1 MNKSKKRMLVC
12 TAVALLS
19 GALGSFWGG
28 QMRWLAHTQQ
38 CNTSDYVWLNTLC
51 RVQQSPAM
59 FKGGTAGLWTGTI
72 LGAFLAGLATRH
84 PKGKSLPG
92 EGNSDFSGPEG
103 ARLELEGLTPE
114 QLAQVRELITLLKT
128 QSADLTPASGGPKAI
143 ASKPVSL
150 MQFQQLLTAVAQ
162 FQEISPLTPLQAQH
176 LLHQLGFS
184 DQAIAQAQVSLS
196 EPVERL

>member
-28 QMRWLAHTQQ
+28 QMRWLAHAQQ

-72 LGAFLAGLATRH
+72 LGAFLAGIATRH
-84 PKGKSLPG
+84 PKGKSLSGQGNPEVSGG
-92 EGNSDFSGPEG
+92 ERD
-103 ARLELEGLTPE
+103 RLELEGLTPE

-128 QSADLTPASGGPKAI
+128 QSADLTQGSGGPKAI

-150 MQFQQLLTAVAQ
+150 IEFQQWLTAVAQ
-162 FQEISPLTPLQAQH
+162 FQEITPLTPLQAQH

-184 DQAIAQAQVSLS
+184 DEAISQAQASPSQPRESS
-196 EPVERL
+196 

>member
-1 MNKSKKRMLVC
+1 MNKSKKRMLIC
-12 TAVALLS
+12 TGVALLS

-28 QMRWLAHTQQ
+28 QMRWLAHAQQ

-51 RVQQSPAM
+51 RVQHSPAM

-72 LGAFLAGLATRH
+72 LGAFLAGIATRH
-84 PKGKSLPG
+84 PKGKSLSG
-92 EGNSDFSGPEG
+92 SGNQELSASEGD
-103 ARLELEGLTPE
+103 RLELEGLTPE
-114 QLAQVRELITLLKT
+114 QLVQVRELITLLKT
-128 QSADLTPASGGPKAI
+128 QPADLTPASGRPQAI

-150 MQFQQLLTAVAQ
+150 MEFQQWLTALAQ

-184 DQAIAQAQVSLS
+184 DEAIAEAQASRS
-196 EPVERL
+196 KPVERS